1 MKSFFTDL
9 ADFGKKVA
17 LIENDT
23 ELTYLEMQN
32 EIDVI
37 KEKFSGRGLAFC
49 VCTNSI
55 ASVEGYV
62 SFLQSNIPVVLIN
75 YHTDREQFE
84 EMVRLYSPSYLW
96 VPEGYLSEDIS
107 FSHRNY
113 TLVKHQGMI
122 YPMHEE
128 LAVMLTTSGSTGS
141 PKLVRQSY
149 KNINANTASIVEYL
163 NITGEDRAITTLPMH
178 YTFGL
183 SVIQTHLMQGAT
195 IVLTEATIVQ
205 PEFWK
210 LIDKHQVT
218 TFAGVPYTYEMLKKI
233 RFLRMKVASLRYL
246 IQAGGKLGKELH
258 YEMATSCAEK
268 GIKFIVMYGQTEATA
283 RMSYVPAD
291 HAIDKAGSIGI
302 AIPGGKFWVE
312 DAEGNKITETG
323 TAGELV
329 YQGENVTMGYA
340 QCKEDLERGYD
351 QGDILHTGDMA
362 CFDDDGYYY
371 IVGRKKRFLK
381 LFGNRVNMD
390 EVEGLLKK
398 IGLECAVCGEDDHM
412 KICVVGQDNKEIAEK
427 YIDEHTSVP
436 RFGYTVHVI
445 EEIPR
450 NDSGK
455 VQYSE
460 LENMI

>member
-1 MKSFFTDL
+1 MNNTRYLRITIHDNDFTQSL
-9 ADFGKKVA
+9 IFIGHLLQQIFEFENKYPTEEDFPLLKK
-17 LIENDT
+17 
-23 ELTYLEMQN
+23 M
-32 EIDVI
+32 
-37 KEKFSGRGLAFC
+37 
-49 VCTNSI
+49 
-55 ASVEGYV
+55 
-62 SFLQSNIPVVLIN
+62 
-75 YHTDREQFE
+75 
-84 EMVRLYSPSYLW
+84 
-96 VPEGYLSEDIS
+96 
-107 FSHRNY
+107 
-113 TLVKHQGMI
+113 VKHLWYG
-122 YPMHEE
+122 
-128 LAVMLTTSGSTGS
+128 AD
-141 PKLVRQSY
+141 
-149 KNINANTASIVEYL
+149 NIMFKMRFKEHYSETPIDIFECDLEFVEYL

-312 DAEGNKITETG
+312 DTEGNKITETG